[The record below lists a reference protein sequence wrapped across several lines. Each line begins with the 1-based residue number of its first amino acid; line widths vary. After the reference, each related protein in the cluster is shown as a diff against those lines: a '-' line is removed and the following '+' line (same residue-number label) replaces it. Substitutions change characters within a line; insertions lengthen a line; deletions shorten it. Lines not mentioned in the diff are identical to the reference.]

1 LTSVSSASDL
11 ASLDRLESQLSAV
24 EQHVSRLCVV
34 AGELVAL
41 QAGETTGVE
50 LVRPLEDKVAE
61 LTRLVAATR
70 RRLDDVRA
78 KVHETD
84 RQHAN
89 QVRVT
94 LPPSDHRYSDDR
106 PHHCCVTP
114 LLRSSCV
121 HRCKKT
127 FK

>member
-1 LTSVSSASDL
+1 M
-11 ASLDRLESQLSAV
+11 
-24 EQHVSRLCVV
+24 SRLCAV

-89 QVRVT
+89 QVRYAST
-94 LPPSDHRYSDDR
+94 
-106 PHHCCVTP
+106 
-114 LLRSSCV
+114 
-121 HRCKKT
+121 
-127 FK
+127 